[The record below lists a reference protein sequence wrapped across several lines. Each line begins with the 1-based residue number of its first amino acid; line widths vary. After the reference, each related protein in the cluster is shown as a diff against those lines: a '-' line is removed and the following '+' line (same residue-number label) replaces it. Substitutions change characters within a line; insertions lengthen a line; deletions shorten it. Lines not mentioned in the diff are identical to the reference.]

1 MINSALWLN
10 FQDSTKGNGL
20 SIEFFITSLIV
31 VLMPGAGSIYTIS
44 TGLFRG
50 WRSSIVAAFGCTAG
64 IIPHL
69 LFSILVLS
77 SVYEYSTATFQVIKY
92 IGAVYLL
99 YLAYSMWRESGVS
112 EFLENFDQKKDKL
125 KIILN
130 AIFINLFNPK
140 LSIFFLAFLPLF
152 VSLESE
158 FPVGQFIFLS
168 IIFMLMTL
176 IVFIIYGLF
185 AHNVSKYFRKSGV
198 QYIWTQRAFAII
210 FVILGAKLLIMEI

>member
-1 MINSALWLN
+1 
-10 FQDSTKGNGL
+10 
-20 SIEFFITSLIV
+20 
-31 VLMPGAGSIYTIS
+31 
-44 TGLFRG
+44 
-50 WRSSIVAAFGCTAG
+50 
-64 IIPHL
+64 
-69 LFSILVLS
+69 
-77 SVYEYSTATFQVIKY
+77 
-92 IGAVYLL
+92 
-99 YLAYSMWRESGVS
+99 MWRESGVS
-112 EFLENFDQKKDKL
+112 QFLENSDQKKDKL

-130 AIFINLFNPK
+130 AVFINLFNPK

-158 FPVGQFIFLS
+158 FPVVQFIFLS

-198 QYIWTQRAFAII
+198 LYIWTQRAFAII